1 MRSDLSQQEPF
12 SALRRLLRKHL
23 FGIGIIVLLIY
34 LGIRLSQL
42 APFFYTPFPQA
53 ILPLTLYELGYFEQA
68 ANRYRAA
75 YQQAG
80 MNWEDSEDPLR
91 GALLSGDF
99 DRAMR
104 TAKAQ
109 LGENPDDLRALK
121 ALATVAYRENDLQS
135 AGKLSRQVLSLNEDD
150 TDALVLTTLIAT
162 RHQSYDEAI
171 RLLNRALRTG
181 ETGTVLT
188 LLNVLELVGQ
198 LRDAHDPPVCLLA
211 HFYRFLRMYDR
222 AKGQWAVR
230 SAEHAIAAGDHPA
243 AAYVTIG
250 IIQEKEGLLQRAL
263 ETFQKAIQK
272 DPSYGMAYRWAAGVY
287 EKAGD
292 HSHEYLM
299 RRAAFETDPSD
310 HLFRE
315 DLYHTLTERK
325 EFRPLVRAM
334 QQAIAHDAGDLV
346 AYNHAAFALKQLGD
360 DDQARHYLHRA
371 IPLEPHSPHAYDIK
385 AWMLLELGRHA
396 EAEPLLMKSIQ
407 IDAERPQPHR
417 VLAHLRYRQ
426 GDQEGAF
433 VAYEPALVLGGS
445 DEGSRVLEFCATY
458 EHRDQ
463 AFAEACRARLF
474 GRPR

>member
-1 MRSDLSQQEPF
+1 MRSDLVHPKST
-12 SALRRLLRKHL
+12 SALRCLLRKDL
-23 FGIGIIVLLIY
+23 LGAGILVLLICI
-34 LGIRLSQL
+34 GFRLSQL
-42 APFFYTPFPQA
+42 APLFYTPFPQA

-75 YQQAG
+75 YKQMG
-80 MNWEDSEDPLR
+80 MSREHSEDPLL
-91 GALLSGDF
+91 GDLLSGDL
-99 DRAMR
+99 DGATR
-104 TAKAQ
+104 TAKAR
-109 LGENPDDLRALK
+109 LSENPDDLRALK
-121 ALATVAYRENDLQS
+121 ALATVAYRANDLQS
-135 AGKLSRQVLSLNEDD
+135 AGKWSRQVLSLNEDD

-162 RHQSYDEAI
+162 RQESYDDAI
-171 RLLNRALRTG
+171 RLFNLALRTG
-181 ETGTVLT
+181 EAGNILT
-188 LLNVLELVGQ
+188 LLDVLELAGQ

-230 SAEHAIAAGDHPA
+230 SAEQAIAAGDHLA

-263 ETFQKAIQK
+263 ETFQKAIQT

-315 DLYHTLTERK
+315 DLYYTLTERK

-334 QQAIAHDAGDLV
+334 QQAIAHDAGDIV
-346 AYNHAAFALKQLGD
+346 AYNHAAFALKHLGD
-360 DDQARHYLHRA
+360 EEQARHYLYRA
-371 IPLEPHSPHAYDIK
+371 FQLEPHSPHAYDVK
-385 AWMLLELGRHA
+385 AWILIELGRHP
-396 EAEPLLMKSIQ
+396 EVEQLVMKSIQ
-407 IDAERPQPHR
+407 INGDRPQPYR
-417 VLAHLRYRQ
+417 VLAHLRYQQ
-426 GDQEGAF
+426 GDPEGAF
-433 VAYEPALVLGGS
+433 VAYEQALVIGGS
-445 DEGSRVLEFCATY
+445 DERSRVLEFCATY
-458 EHRDQ
+458 EHKDQ
-463 AFAEACRARLF
+463 TFAEACRARLF